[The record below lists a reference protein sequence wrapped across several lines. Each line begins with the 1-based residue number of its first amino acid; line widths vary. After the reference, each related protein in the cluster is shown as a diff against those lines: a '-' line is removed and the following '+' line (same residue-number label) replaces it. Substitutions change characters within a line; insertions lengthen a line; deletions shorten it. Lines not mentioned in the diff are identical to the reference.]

1 MARKTVAD
9 LKSNVVDQL
18 TKDAVDDFKSVSEI
32 KYELAKEAYDLQ
44 DEPTRLAIDRIMET
58 LQVYATGS
66 ITVQLSPPRGALVPV
81 RIDNTYLGYNLLW
94 LAVEICKDLAF
105 LDLQVANFKFPP
117 SQCLKCGA
125 EIIPEKRKI
134 KRG

>member
-1 MARKTVAD
+1 MARKSISD
-9 LKSNVVDQL
+9 LKSTDSL
-18 TKDAVDDFKSVSEI
+18 TEEAVADFKAVSEI
-32 KYELAKEAYDLQ
+32 KYELAKEAYDMQ
-44 DEPTRLAIDRIMET
+44 DEATRLAIDRIMET

-66 ITVQLSPPRGALVPV
+66 ITVQLSPPKGAMIPV

-105 LDLQVANFKFPP
+105 LDLQVANFQFPP
-117 SQCLKCGA
+117 SQCVSCGA
-125 EIIPEKRKI
+125 ELIPEKRKV